1 MKTHRRISLL
11 LTLAASVV
19 FTAPVFAD
27 GAETAP
33 ASGFAPKEFALSR
46 YAELDKKSPFEFDPP
61 PVKTETGPD
70 PFADVSLAG
79 YCGSGNTLTVYII
92 AGGKERKRMTV
103 YGDGSPYKKR
113 DESGYRVIGINRGKS
128 LKTTTVTLERDGVQK
143 ELSFDA
149 ETLSPKGGG
158 AAPGGG
164 VQMMQGPDG
173 KMVPRPMVPRPSNMP
188 AGQNQQAYQAPA
200 PFFPGQ
206 SGNQQPQGNQPGVNM
221 NNALQQAQQA
231 GTMNNQQL
239 LNHLVGPNGQ
249 PATSNPN
256 AGLPVVGGTLPGGVT
271 PGGVA
276 PVGNQ
281 TRGSLPPQRRR
292 VVLPTGQ

>member
-1 MKTHRRISLL
+1 MKTHRLVSPL

-19 FTAPVFAD
+19 FTAPLFAD
-27 GAETAP
+27 GTEAAAE
-33 ASGFAPKEFALSR
+33 SGFAPKEFALSR

-61 PVKTETGPD
+61 PVKSEAGPD

-128 LKTTTVTLERDGVQK
+128 LKTTTVTMEKDGVQK
-143 ELSFDA
+143 VLSFDE
-149 ETLSPKGGG
+149 ETLRPKGGG

-173 KMVPRPMVPRPSNMP
+173 KMVPRPVVPRPSNMP
-188 AGQNQQAYQAPA
+188 GGQNTQAYQAPA
-200 PFFPGQ
+200 AFIPGQ
-206 SGNQQPQGNQPGVNM
+206 AGGQQHGNQPGVNM
-221 NNALQQAQQA
+221 INGQQQTQQAVNL
-231 GTMNNQQL
+231 NNQQL
-239 LNHLVGPNGQ
+239 LNQLVGPNGQ

-256 AGLPVVGGTLPGGVT
+256 AGLPVAGGTAPGVMAPGG
-271 PGGVA
+271 
-276 PVGNQ
+276 NQ
-281 TRGSLPPQRRR
+281 PRGAAAPPQRRR

>member
-1 MKTHRRISLL
+1 MKTHRLVFPL

-19 FTAPVFAD
+19 FTTPLFAD
-27 GAETAP
+27 GTEAAAEP
-33 ASGFAPKEFALSR
+33 GFAPKEFALSR

-61 PVKTETGPD
+61 PVKSESGPD

-92 AGGKERKRMTV
+92 GGGKERKRMTV

-128 LKTTTVTLERDGVQK
+128 LKTTTVTLEKDGVQK
-143 ELSFDA
+143 ELSFDE
-149 ETLSPKGGG
+149 ETLRPKGGG

-164 VQMMQGPDG
+164 VQMIQGPDG
-173 KMVPRPMVPRPSNMP
+173 KMVPRLVVPRPSNMP
-188 AGQNQQAYQAPA
+188 IGQNQQVYQAPA
-200 PFFPGQ
+200 PFIPGQ
-206 SGNQQPQGNQPGVNM
+206 TGNQQQGIQPGL
-221 NNALQQAQQA
+221 NNAQIQAQQA
-231 GTMNNQQL
+231 GNMNNQQL
-239 LNHLVGPNGQ
+239 LNQLVGPNGQ

-256 AGLPVVGGTLPGGVT
+256 AGLPVAGGTLPGTLT
-271 PGGVA
+271 PGG
-276 PVGNQ
+276 NQ
-281 TRGSLPPQRRR
+281 PRGSGGPPQRRR